1 MDRFLNSEFTAI
13 GIIALIIF
21 IVLIWWV
28 KTSNRFNRYK
38 VVIDES
44 KKNVDIALAKRYDT
58 ICEMI
63 KVAKSYAKH
72 ESSTFS
78 DVIKLRQNANI
89 KEFNA
94 TIQNQDKEISKIFAL
109 AESYPDLKSS
119 QEFIN
124 LQDEISD
131 ENEQLAAAKRI
142 VNNNISIIN
151 QEIVSFPKSVVAKSK
166 GLKEMEFL
174 KEQNIDVKKSI
185 KMGVTSKIIMISE
198 VFYCDNVYK

>member
-94 TIQNQDKEISKIFAL
+94 AIQNQNKEISKIFAL
-109 AESYPDLKSS
+109 AEAYPDLKSS

-174 KEQNIDVKKSI
+174 KEQNIDSKRSINEFDYDVK
-185 KMGVTSKIIMISE
+185 
-198 VFYCDNVYK
+198 

>member
-1 MDRFLNSEFTAI
+1 MDRFLNSKFTAI
-13 GIIALIIF
+13 GIIALIIL
-21 IVLIWWV
+21 IVIIWWI

-78 DVIKLRQNANI
+78 EVIKLRQKANI

-94 TIQNQDKEISKIFAL
+94 AIQNQDREISKIFAL
-109 AESYPDLKSS
+109 AENYPDLKSS

-174 KEQNIDVKKSI
+174 KEQNID
-185 KMGVTSKIIMISE
+185 SKRSISE
-198 VFYCDNVYK
+198 FDYDVK

>member
-1 MDRFLNSEFTAI
+1 MDRFLNSQFTAI

-21 IVLIWWV
+21 IALIWWV

-38 VVIDES
+38 VVINES

-63 KVAKSYAKH
+63 KVAKSYARH
-72 ESSTFS
+72 ERSTFS

-94 TIQNQDKEISKIFAL
+94 AIQNQDREISKIFAL
-109 AESYPDLKSS
+109 AEAYPDLKSS

-174 KEQNIDVKKSI
+174 EEQNIDVKRSI
-185 KMGVTSKIIMISE
+185 NEFDYDVK
-198 VFYCDNVYK
+198 

>member
-1 MDRFLNSEFTAI
+1 MNSC
-13 GIIALIIF
+13 
-21 IVLIWWV
+21 
-28 KTSNRFNRYK
+28 
-38 VVIDES
+38 D
-44 KKNVDIALAKRYDT
+44 D
-58 ICEMI
+58 
-63 KVAKSYAKH
+63 
-72 ESSTFS
+72 
-78 DVIKLRQNANI
+78 LRSGQLSASANI

-94 TIQNQDKEISKIFAL
+94 AIQNQDREISKIFAL

-174 KEQNIDVKKSI
+174 KEQNID
-185 KMGVTSKIIMISE
+185 SKRSISE
-198 VFYCDNVYK
+198 FDYDVK

>member
-13 GIIALIIF
+13 GIIALIIL

-38 VVIDES
+38 VVIDEF

-63 KVAKSYAKH
+63 KVAKSYARH
-72 ESSTFS
+72 EASTFS

-94 TIQNQDKEISKIFAL
+94 AIQTKTVKSAKYLHLQKATLTLNHHKNSSIFKT
-109 AESYPDLKSS
+109 KS
-119 QEFIN
+119 
-124 LQDEISD
+124 
-131 ENEQLAAAKRI
+131 ATKM
-142 VNNNISIIN
+142 NN
-151 QEIVSFPKSVVAKSK
+151 
-166 GLKEMEFL
+166 
-174 KEQNIDVKKSI
+174 
-185 KMGVTSKIIMISE
+185 
-198 VFYCDNVYK
+198 

>member
-1 MDRFLNSEFTAI
+1 MNRFINSEFTAI

-63 KVAKSYAKH
+63 KVAKSYARH
-72 ESSTFS
+72 EASTFS

-89 KEFNA
+89 KEFNTA
-94 TIQNQDKEISKIFAL
+94 IQNQDKEISKIFAL

-174 KEQNIDVKKSI
+174 KEQNIDSKRSINEFDYDVK
-185 KMGVTSKIIMISE
+185 
-198 VFYCDNVYK
+198 

>member
-1 MDRFLNSEFTAI
+1 MDRFLNSKFTAI

-174 KEQNIDVKKSI
+174 KEQNIDVKRSI
-185 KMGVTSKIIMISE
+185 NEFDYDVK
-198 VFYCDNVYK
+198 

>member
-21 IVLIWWV
+21 IVLIWWI

-63 KVAKSYAKH
+63 KVAKSYARH
-72 ESSTFS
+72 EASTFS
-78 DVIKLRQNANI
+78 EVIKLRQNANI
-89 KEFNA
+89 KEFNTA
-94 TIQNQDKEISKIFAL
+94 IQNQDKEISKIFAL

-174 KEQNIDVKKSI
+174 KEQNIDSKRSINEFDYDVK
-185 KMGVTSKIIMISE
+185 
-198 VFYCDNVYK
+198 

>member
-1 MDRFLNSEFTAI
+1 MGRFLNSEFTAI

-63 KVAKSYAKH
+63 KVAKSYARH
-72 ESSTFS
+72 ERSTFS

-94 TIQNQDKEISKIFAL
+94 AIQNQDREISKIFAL
-109 AESYPDLKSS
+109 AESYPNLKSS

-174 KEQNIDVKKSI
+174 EEQNIDVKRSI
-185 KMGVTSKIIMISE
+185 NEFDYDVK
-198 VFYCDNVYK
+198 

>member
-13 GIIALIIF
+13 GIIALIIL
-21 IVLIWWV
+21 IVVIWWV

-94 TIQNQDKEISKIFAL
+94 AIQNQDHEISKIFAL

-174 KEQNIDVKKSI
+174 KEQNID
-185 KMGVTSKIIMISE
+185 SKRSISE
-198 VFYCDNVYK
+198 FDYDVK

>member
-1 MDRFLNSEFTAI
+1 MYRFLNSEFTAI

-21 IVLIWWV
+21 IVLIWWI

-58 ICEMI
+58 IYEMI
-63 KVAKSYAKH
+63 KVAKSYARH
-72 ESSTFS
+72 EASTFS
-78 DVIKLRQNANI
+78 DVIQLRQNANI

-94 TIQNQDKEISKIFAL
+94 AIQNQDREISKIFAL
-109 AESYPDLKSS
+109 AEAYPDLKSS

-166 GLKEMEFL
+166 GMKEMEFL
-174 KEQNIDVKKSI
+174 KEQNIDSKRSINEFDYDVK
-185 KMGVTSKIIMISE
+185 
-198 VFYCDNVYK
+198 

>member
-1 MDRFLNSEFTAI
+1 MDRFLNLEFTAI
-13 GIIALIIF
+13 GIIALIIL
-21 IVLIWWV
+21 IVVIWWV

-94 TIQNQDKEISKIFAL
+94 AIQNQDREISKIFAL

-174 KEQNIDVKKSI
+174 KEQNID
-185 KMGVTSKIIMISE
+185 SKRSISE
-198 VFYCDNVYK
+198 FDYDVK

>member
-78 DVIKLRQNANI
+78 DIIKLRQNANI
-89 KEFNA
+89 KEFNTA
-94 TIQNQDKEISKIFAL
+94 IQNQDKEISKIFAL

-174 KEQNIDVKKSI
+174 KEQNID
-185 KMGVTSKIIMISE
+185 SKRSISE
-198 VFYCDNVYK
+198 FDYDVK

>member
-13 GIIALIIF
+13 GIIAIIIF

-78 DVIKLRQNANI
+78 DIIKLRQNANI
-89 KEFNA
+89 KEFNSA
-94 TIQNQDKEISKIFAL
+94 IQNQDREISKIFAL
-109 AESYPDLKSS
+109 AEAYPDLKSS

-185 KMGVTSKIIMISE
+185 NEFDYDVK
-198 VFYCDNVYK
+198 

>member
-13 GIIALIIF
+13 GIIALFIL

-89 KEFNA
+89 KEFNTA
-94 TIQNQDKEISKIFAL
+94 IQNQDKEISKIFAL

-166 GLKEMEFL
+166 GLKQMEFL
-174 KEQNIDVKKSI
+174 KEQNIDSKRSINEFDYDVK
-185 KMGVTSKIIMISE
+185 
-198 VFYCDNVYK
+198 

>member
-13 GIIALIIF
+13 GIIALIIL

-72 ESSTFS
+72 EASTFS
-78 DVIKLRQNANI
+78 DVIQLRQNANI

-174 KEQNIDVKKSI
+174 KEQDIDSKRSI
-185 KMGVTSKIIMISE
+185 NEFDCGVG
-198 VFYCDNVYK
+198 

>member
-89 KEFNA
+89 KEFNS
-94 TIQNQDKEISKIFAL
+94 TIQNQDREISKIFAL

-131 ENEQLAAAKRI
+131 ENEQLSAAKRI

-174 KEQNIDVKKSI
+174 KEQNIDSKRSINEFDYDVK
-185 KMGVTSKIIMISE
+185 
-198 VFYCDNVYK
+198 

>member
-89 KEFNA
+89 KEFNTA
-94 TIQNQDKEISKIFAL
+94 IQNQDKEISKIFAL

-124 LQDEISD
+124 LQDEIRD

-174 KEQNIDVKKSI
+174 KEKNIDSKRSINEFDYDVK
-185 KMGVTSKIIMISE
+185 
-198 VFYCDNVYK
+198 

>member
-13 GIIALIIF
+13 GIIALIIL
-21 IVLIWWV
+21 IVIIWWV

-89 KEFNA
+89 KEFNSA
-94 TIQNQDKEISKIFAL
+94 IQNQDKEISKIFAL

-174 KEQNIDVKKSI
+174 KEQNID
-185 KMGVTSKIIMISE
+185 SKRSISE
-198 VFYCDNVYK
+198 FDYDVK

>member
-13 GIIALIIF
+13 GIIALI
-21 IVLIWWV
+21 VLIVVIWWI

-94 TIQNQDKEISKIFAL
+94 AIQNQDREISKIFAI

-174 KEQNIDVKKSI
+174 KEQNID
-185 KMGVTSKIIMISE
+185 SKRSISE
-198 VFYCDNVYK
+198 FDYDVK

>member
-13 GIIALIIF
+13 GIIALIIL
-21 IVLIWWV
+21 IVIIWWV

-94 TIQNQDKEISKIFAL
+94 AIQNQDREISKIFAL
-109 AESYPDLKSS
+109 AENYPDLKSS

-174 KEQNIDVKKSI
+174 KEQNIDVKRSI
-185 KMGVTSKIIMISE
+185 NEFDYDVK
-198 VFYCDNVYK
+198 

>member
-28 KTSNRFNRYK
+28 KQSNRFNRYK

-63 KVAKSYAKH
+63 KVAKSYARH
-72 ESSTFS
+72 EASTFS

-131 ENEQLAAAKRI
+131 ENKQLAAAKRI

-174 KEQNIDVKKSI
+174 KEQNIDSKRSINEFDYDVK
-185 KMGVTSKIIMISE
+185 
-198 VFYCDNVYK
+198 

>member
-13 GIIALIIF
+13 GIIALIIL
-21 IVLIWWV
+21 IVIIWWV

-44 KKNVDIALAKRYDT
+44 KKNLDIALAKRYDT

-89 KEFNA
+89 KEFNSA
-94 TIQNQDKEISKIFAL
+94 IQNQDREISKIFAL
-109 AESYPDLKSS
+109 AEAYPDLKSS

-174 KEQNIDVKKSI
+174 KEQNIDVKRSI
-185 KMGVTSKIIMISE
+185 NEFDYDVK
-198 VFYCDNVYK
+198 

>member
-1 MDRFLNSEFTAI
+1 MDRFLNSEFTVI

-89 KEFNA
+89 KEFNSA
-94 TIQNQDKEISKIFAL
+94 IQNQDREISKIFAL
-109 AESYPDLKSS
+109 AEAYPDLKSS

-185 KMGVTSKIIMISE
+185 NEFDYDVK
-198 VFYCDNVYK
+198 

>member
-21 IVLIWWV
+21 IVLIWWI

-63 KVAKSYAKH
+63 KVAKSYARH
-72 ESSTFS
+72 EASTFS

-89 KEFNA
+89 KEFNTA
-94 TIQNQDKEISKIFAL
+94 IQNQDKEISKIFAL

-174 KEQNIDVKKSI
+174 KEQNIDVKRSI
-185 KMGVTSKIIMISE
+185 NEFDYDVK
-198 VFYCDNVYK
+198 

>member
-63 KVAKSYAKH
+63 KVAKSYARH
-72 ESSTFS
+72 EASTFS

-89 KEFNA
+89 KEFNTA
-94 TIQNQDKEISKIFAL
+94 IQNQDKEISKIFAL

-174 KEQNIDVKKSI
+174 EEQNIDVKRSI
-185 KMGVTSKIIMISE
+185 NEFDYDVK
-198 VFYCDNVYK
+198 

>member
-1 MDRFLNSEFTAI
+1 MDRFLNSKFTAI
-13 GIIALIIF
+13 GIIALIIL

-174 KEQNIDVKKSI
+174 KEQNIDVKRSI
-185 KMGVTSKIIMISE
+185 NEFDYDVK
-198 VFYCDNVYK
+198 

>member
-13 GIIALIIF
+13 GIIALIIL
-21 IVLIWWV
+21 IVIICWV

-78 DVIKLRQNANI
+78 EVIKLRQNANI
-89 KEFNA
+89 KEFNTA
-94 TIQNQDKEISKIFAL
+94 IQNQDREISKIFAL

-174 KEQNIDVKKSI
+174 KEQNIDSKRSINEFDYDVK
-185 KMGVTSKIIMISE
+185 
-198 VFYCDNVYK
+198 

>member
-78 DVIKLRQNANI
+78 DVIQLRQNANI
-89 KEFNA
+89 KEFNTA
-94 TIQNQDKEISKIFAL
+94 IQNQNKEISKIFAL

-174 KEQNIDVKKSI
+174 KEQNIDSKRSINEFDYDVK
-185 KMGVTSKIIMISE
+185 
-198 VFYCDNVYK
+198 

>member
-1 MDRFLNSEFTAI
+1 MDRFLNSEFAAI
-13 GIIALIIF
+13 GIIALIIL

-72 ESSTFS
+72 EASTFS
-78 DVIKLRQNANI
+78 DVIQLRQNANI
-89 KEFNA
+89 KEFNSA
-94 TIQNQDKEISKIFAL
+94 IQNQDREISKIFAL
-109 AESYPDLKSS
+109 AEAYPDLKSS

-174 KEQNIDVKKSI
+174 KEQNIDVKRSI
-185 KMGVTSKIIMISE
+185 NEFDYDVK
-198 VFYCDNVYK
+198 

>member
-13 GIIALIIF
+13 GIIALIIL

-78 DVIKLRQNANI
+78 DVIKLRHNANI

-109 AESYPDLKSS
+109 AEAYPDLKSS

-174 KEQNIDVKKSI
+174 KEQNIDSKRSINEFDYDVK
-185 KMGVTSKIIMISE
+185 
-198 VFYCDNVYK
+198 

>member
-94 TIQNQDKEISKIFAL
+94 AIQNQNKEISKIFAL

-174 KEQNIDVKKSI
+174 KEQNIDVKRSI
-185 KMGVTSKIIMISE
+185 NEFDYDVK
-198 VFYCDNVYK
+198 

>member
-13 GIIALIIF
+13 GIIALFIL

-89 KEFNA
+89 KEFNTA
-94 TIQNQDKEISKIFAL
+94 IQNQDKEISKIFAL

-174 KEQNIDVKKSI
+174 KEQNIDSKRSINEFDYDVK
-185 KMGVTSKIIMISE
+185 
-198 VFYCDNVYK
+198 

>member
-13 GIIALIIF
+13 GIIALIIL

-72 ESSTFS
+72 EASTFS
-78 DVIKLRQNANI
+78 DVIQLRQNANI

-109 AESYPDLKSS
+109 AESYLDLKSS

-174 KEQNIDVKKSI
+174 KEQNIDSKRSINEFDYDVK
-185 KMGVTSKIIMISE
+185 
-198 VFYCDNVYK
+198 

>member
-89 KEFNA
+89 KEFNS
-94 TIQNQDKEISKIFAL
+94 TIQNQDREISKIFAL

-131 ENEQLAAAKRI
+131 ENEQLSAAKRI

-185 KMGVTSKIIMISE
+185 NEFDYDVK
-198 VFYCDNVYK
+198 

>member
-1 MDRFLNSEFTAI
+1 MDRFLNSKFTAI
-13 GIIALIIF
+13 GIIALIIL
-21 IVLIWWV
+21 IVIIWWI

-38 VVIDES
+38 VVIGES

-63 KVAKSYAKH
+63 KVAKSYARH
-72 ESSTFS
+72 EASTFS

-89 KEFNA
+89 KEFNT
-94 TIQNQDKEISKIFAL
+94 TIQNQDKEIRKIFAL

-174 KEQNIDVKKSI
+174 KEQNIDSKRSINEFDYDVK
-185 KMGVTSKIIMISE
+185 
-198 VFYCDNVYK
+198 

>member
-72 ESSTFS
+72 EASTFS

-89 KEFNA
+89 KEFNSA
-94 TIQNQDKEISKIFAL
+94 IQNQDKEISKIFAL

-174 KEQNIDVKKSI
+174 EEQNIDVKRSI
-185 KMGVTSKIIMISE
+185 NEFDYDVK
-198 VFYCDNVYK
+198 

>member
-38 VVIDES
+38 VVINES

-63 KVAKSYAKH
+63 KVAKSYARH
-72 ESSTFS
+72 EASTFS

-89 KEFNA
+89 KEFNTA
-94 TIQNQDKEISKIFAL
+94 IQNQDKEISKIFAL

-174 KEQNIDVKKSI
+174 KEQNIDSKRSINEFDYDVK
-185 KMGVTSKIIMISE
+185 
-198 VFYCDNVYK
+198 

>member
-1 MDRFLNSEFTAI
+1 MDRFLNSEFAAI
-13 GIIALIIF
+13 GIIALIIL

-94 TIQNQDKEISKIFAL
+94 AIQNQDREISKIFAL
-109 AESYPDLKSS
+109 AENYPDLKSS

-174 KEQNIDVKKSI
+174 KEQNID
-185 KMGVTSKIIMISE
+185 SKRSISE
-198 VFYCDNVYK
+198 FDYDVK

>member
-89 KEFNA
+89 KEFNSA
-94 TIQNQDKEISKIFAL
+94 IQNQDREISKIFAL
-109 AESYPDLKSS
+109 AEAYPDLKSS

-151 QEIVSFPKSVVAKSK
+151 QEIVSFPKSVVAKYK

-174 KEQNIDVKKSI
+174 KEQNIDVKRSI
-185 KMGVTSKIIMISE
+185 NEFDYDVK
-198 VFYCDNVYK
+198 